1 MWPAYPSGYPAFCS
15 PWYHTA
21 PLMVIPSSGWI
32 IAFQLYLYTFLGH
45 TYPQKFLQYLL
56 LHYDIVNINTILKY
70 LHFYRFQSVALL
82 IVIEAVVEA
91 GVRDAAAGEGLGG

>member
-1 MWPAYPSGYPAFCS
+1 MYNTDIYREFSYLLWPAYPSGYPAFCS

-45 TYPQKFLQYLL
+45 TYLQYYLNSIYNIYTILQYL
-56 LHYDIVNINTILKY
+56 
-70 LHFYRFQSVALL
+70 
-82 IVIEAVVEA
+82 
-91 GVRDAAAGEGLGG
+91 